1 MTQFFQK
8 TKELFFKSL
17 LPILVSLFFVVA
29 VIYAVWTEPEVAP
42 PDGNVDAPL
51 NVGSVSQ
58 QKIGPL
64 ILNTGGA
71 ATGLIVDQGNVG
83 IGTTNPGAKLE
94 IAGQIKITGGTPGAG
109 QVLTTLDASGL
120 ATWEIPAGGSGFWTA
135 SGANIYNL
143 NSGNVG
149 IGTASP
155 SQKLH
160 VSVSSGNVAQRL
172 SSGTNNAYWAV
183 AGSSGSYSSIAVAG
197 DVVLRSDGGDLILQG
212 RNAGD
217 IFFTTGN
224 PDSVK
229 MTILNSGNVG
239 IGLSGPSQLLHIDGI
254 VQAATFYASTGVST
268 FGTSIIN
275 PGVVKATSFCL
286 DDGETNCVSGT
297 WPSGGAGLWT
307 ASGAN
312 IYNSNSGNVGIGITS
327 PGARLNVLDTFRV
340 GTTALAGLDYSRGS
354 GDLYLGG
361 DNGQSGNFRIK
372 NSAGAIQ
379 VAINSDASSYFN
391 GGNVGIGLSGPSQ
404 LLHIDGIVQAATFY
418 ASTGVSTFGTSIIN
432 PGVVKAT
439 SFCLDDGETNCVS
452 GTWPSGGAGL
462 WTASGANIYNSNSG
476 NVGIGDTTPTFKLDI
491 TGNLRATTDIRADDD
506 LIFFGEL
513 MPDGVTCSNGQILK
527 RTGSNNWDCAA
538 DDTGGSGLW
547 TASGANIYNSN
558 SGNVGIGATS
568 PTIDLA
574 IGDNDSGLNSTGD
587 GVLDLWANGGARV
600 QVRDTRVTV
609 TNDLYIGSQRV
620 CREDGTGCPARV
632 VSTCTASVMPTVC
645 TATCPAGYEVTG
657 GGMNNALSGGTIIS
671 FDSFPNSDTSWVC
684 GLNATFGATNS
695 MTCYAVCRRQ

>member
-312 IYNSNSGNVGIGITS
+312 IYNSNSGNVGIG
-327 PGARLNVLDTFRV
+327 
-340 GTTALAGLDYSRGS
+340 
-354 GDLYLGG
+354 
-361 DNGQSGNFRIK
+361 
-372 NSAGAIQ
+372 
-379 VAINSDASSYFN
+379 
-391 GGNVGIGLSGPSQ
+391 
-404 LLHIDGIVQAATFY
+404 
-418 ASTGVSTFGTSIIN
+418 
-432 PGVVKAT
+432 
-439 SFCLDDGETNCVS
+439 
-452 GTWPSGGAGL
+452 
-462 WTASGANIYNSNSG
+462 
-476 NVGIGDTTPTFKLDI
+476 DTTPTFKLDI